1 MTALEERLGYS
12 FRNRALLETALTHSS
27 YANENRASGI
37 VCNERLEFLGD
48 SVLGVTVADFLYR
61 HFPDMP
67 EGRMTRL
74 RAELV
79 CEQSLHRVALEL
91 HLGDYLRLG
100 KGEEHNGG
108 RKRASILSDAV
119 EAVIAAMYLDAGME
133 TAAGFIHRCLL
144 DDVRAIET
152 PTFTDYKTSLQEL
165 VQRHSG
171 QVLSYELVGE
181 EGPDHAKTF
190 RVQVCLNGDPIGR
203 GIGRTKKE
211 AEQTAAA
218 NALAV
223 SGGSFTAM
231 PEAEQEEL
239 LAATVPARQ
248 SGAVA
253 TLRVSTRPDAVTEE
267 KLARLRRYGVETV
280 ELGAQSMCDEVLRR
294 SGRGHTSLDT
304 VKAAKLVKDAGF
316 TLILQMMTGLP
327 GSDDTRDIA
336 SARAIAALLPDG
348 VRVYPTVILRST
360 PLYDLWRAGEYREH
374 TVEDAVR
381 VCARIL
387 SIFEDAEI
395 PVIRMGLTPSD
406 ELSGGAAA
414 GGAYHPSG
422 IEPGADAVLAG
433 SPNRVSVMT
442 GQHRCNLLYL
452 QERFSLRSV
461 RVCASDVPDGAIVR
475 I

>member
-79 CEQSLHRVALEL
+79 CEHSLHRVALEL

-144 DDVRAIET
+144 DDIRAIET

-203 GIGRTKKE
+203 GTGRTKKE

-218 NALAV
+218 NAL
-223 SGGSFTAM
+223 
-231 PEAEQEEL
+231 EA
-239 LAATVPARQ
+239 
-248 SGAVA
+248 
-253 TLRVSTRPDAVTEE
+253 LRE
-267 KLARLRRYGVETV
+267 
-280 ELGAQSMCDEVLRR
+280 
-294 SGRGHTSLDT
+294 
-304 VKAAKLVKDAGF
+304 
-316 TLILQMMTGLP
+316 
-327 GSDDTRDIA
+327 
-336 SARAIAALLPDG
+336 
-348 VRVYPTVILRST
+348 
-360 PLYDLWRAGEYREH
+360 
-374 TVEDAVR
+374 
-381 VCARIL
+381 
-387 SIFEDAEI
+387 
-395 PVIRMGLTPSD
+395 
-406 ELSGGAAA
+406 
-414 GGAYHPSG
+414 
-422 IEPGADAVLAG
+422 
-433 SPNRVSVMT
+433 
-442 GQHRCNLLYL
+442 
-452 QERFSLRSV
+452 
-461 RVCASDVPDGAIVR
+461 
-475 I
+475 

>member
-181 EGPDHAKTF
+181 EGPDHAQTF

-203 GIGRTKKE
+203 GTGRTKKE
-211 AEQTAAA
+211 AEQAAAA
-218 NALAV
+218 NAL
-223 SGGSFTAM
+223 
-231 PEAEQEEL
+231 EA
-239 LAATVPARQ
+239 
-248 SGAVA
+248 
-253 TLRVSTRPDAVTEE
+253 LRE
-267 KLARLRRYGVETV
+267 
-280 ELGAQSMCDEVLRR
+280 
-294 SGRGHTSLDT
+294 
-304 VKAAKLVKDAGF
+304 
-316 TLILQMMTGLP
+316 
-327 GSDDTRDIA
+327 
-336 SARAIAALLPDG
+336 
-348 VRVYPTVILRST
+348 
-360 PLYDLWRAGEYREH
+360 
-374 TVEDAVR
+374 
-381 VCARIL
+381 
-387 SIFEDAEI
+387 
-395 PVIRMGLTPSD
+395 
-406 ELSGGAAA
+406 
-414 GGAYHPSG
+414 
-422 IEPGADAVLAG
+422 
-433 SPNRVSVMT
+433 
-442 GQHRCNLLYL
+442 
-452 QERFSLRSV
+452 
-461 RVCASDVPDGAIVR
+461 
-475 I
+475 

>member
-133 TAAGFIHRCLL
+133 TAAEFIHRCLL

-152 PTFTDYKTSLQEL
+152 PSFTDYKTSLQEL

-190 RVQVCLNGDPIGR
+190 RVQVCLNGEPLGR
-203 GIGRTKKE
+203 GTGRTKKE

-218 NALAV
+218 NAL
-223 SGGSFTAM
+223 
-231 PEAEQEEL
+231 EA
-239 LAATVPARQ
+239 
-248 SGAVA
+248 
-253 TLRVSTRPDAVTEE
+253 LRE
-267 KLARLRRYGVETV
+267 
-280 ELGAQSMCDEVLRR
+280 
-294 SGRGHTSLDT
+294 
-304 VKAAKLVKDAGF
+304 
-316 TLILQMMTGLP
+316 
-327 GSDDTRDIA
+327 
-336 SARAIAALLPDG
+336 
-348 VRVYPTVILRST
+348 
-360 PLYDLWRAGEYREH
+360 
-374 TVEDAVR
+374 
-381 VCARIL
+381 
-387 SIFEDAEI
+387 
-395 PVIRMGLTPSD
+395 
-406 ELSGGAAA
+406 
-414 GGAYHPSG
+414 
-422 IEPGADAVLAG
+422 
-433 SPNRVSVMT
+433 
-442 GQHRCNLLYL
+442 
-452 QERFSLRSV
+452 
-461 RVCASDVPDGAIVR
+461 
-475 I
+475 

>member
-12 FRNRALLETALTHSS
+12 FQNRALLETALTHSS

-61 HFPDMP
+61 HFSDMP

-211 AEQTAAA
+211 AEQAAAA
-218 NALAV
+218 NAL
-223 SGGSFTAM
+223 
-231 PEAEQEEL
+231 EA
-239 LAATVPARQ
+239 
-248 SGAVA
+248 
-253 TLRVSTRPDAVTEE
+253 LRE
-267 KLARLRRYGVETV
+267 
-280 ELGAQSMCDEVLRR
+280 
-294 SGRGHTSLDT
+294 
-304 VKAAKLVKDAGF
+304 
-316 TLILQMMTGLP
+316 
-327 GSDDTRDIA
+327 
-336 SARAIAALLPDG
+336 
-348 VRVYPTVILRST
+348 
-360 PLYDLWRAGEYREH
+360 
-374 TVEDAVR
+374 
-381 VCARIL
+381 
-387 SIFEDAEI
+387 
-395 PVIRMGLTPSD
+395 
-406 ELSGGAAA
+406 
-414 GGAYHPSG
+414 
-422 IEPGADAVLAG
+422 
-433 SPNRVSVMT
+433 
-442 GQHRCNLLYL
+442 
-452 QERFSLRSV
+452 
-461 RVCASDVPDGAIVR
+461 
-475 I
+475 

>member
-79 CEQSLHRVALEL
+79 CEQSLHRVSLEL

-203 GIGRTKKE
+203 GTGRTKKE
-211 AEQTAAA
+211 AEQAAAA
-218 NALAV
+218 NAL
-223 SGGSFTAM
+223 
-231 PEAEQEEL
+231 EA
-239 LAATVPARQ
+239 
-248 SGAVA
+248 
-253 TLRVSTRPDAVTEE
+253 LRE
-267 KLARLRRYGVETV
+267 
-280 ELGAQSMCDEVLRR
+280 
-294 SGRGHTSLDT
+294 
-304 VKAAKLVKDAGF
+304 
-316 TLILQMMTGLP
+316 
-327 GSDDTRDIA
+327 
-336 SARAIAALLPDG
+336 
-348 VRVYPTVILRST
+348 
-360 PLYDLWRAGEYREH
+360 
-374 TVEDAVR
+374 
-381 VCARIL
+381 
-387 SIFEDAEI
+387 
-395 PVIRMGLTPSD
+395 
-406 ELSGGAAA
+406 
-414 GGAYHPSG
+414 
-422 IEPGADAVLAG
+422 
-433 SPNRVSVMT
+433 
-442 GQHRCNLLYL
+442 
-452 QERFSLRSV
+452 
-461 RVCASDVPDGAIVR
+461 
-475 I
+475 

>member
-74 RAELV
+74 RAELG
-79 CEQSLHRVALEL
+79 CWRSLGRGAREL
-91 HLGDYLRLG
+91 HLADYLRLG

-218 NALAV
+218 NAL
-223 SGGSFTAM
+223 
-231 PEAEQEEL
+231 EA
-239 LAATVPARQ
+239 
-248 SGAVA
+248 
-253 TLRVSTRPDAVTEE
+253 LRE
-267 KLARLRRYGVETV
+267 
-280 ELGAQSMCDEVLRR
+280 
-294 SGRGHTSLDT
+294 
-304 VKAAKLVKDAGF
+304 
-316 TLILQMMTGLP
+316 
-327 GSDDTRDIA
+327 
-336 SARAIAALLPDG
+336 
-348 VRVYPTVILRST
+348 
-360 PLYDLWRAGEYREH
+360 
-374 TVEDAVR
+374 
-381 VCARIL
+381 
-387 SIFEDAEI
+387 
-395 PVIRMGLTPSD
+395 
-406 ELSGGAAA
+406 
-414 GGAYHPSG
+414 
-422 IEPGADAVLAG
+422 
-433 SPNRVSVMT
+433 
-442 GQHRCNLLYL
+442 
-452 QERFSLRSV
+452 
-461 RVCASDVPDGAIVR
+461 
-475 I
+475 

>member
-48 SVLGVTVADFLYR
+48 SGLGVTVADFLYR

-133 TAAGFIHRCLL
+133 TAAGFIQRCLL

-203 GIGRTKKE
+203 GTGRTKKE

-218 NALAV
+218 NAL
-223 SGGSFTAM
+223 
-231 PEAEQEEL
+231 EA
-239 LAATVPARQ
+239 
-248 SGAVA
+248 
-253 TLRVSTRPDAVTEE
+253 LRE
-267 KLARLRRYGVETV
+267 
-280 ELGAQSMCDEVLRR
+280 
-294 SGRGHTSLDT
+294 
-304 VKAAKLVKDAGF
+304 
-316 TLILQMMTGLP
+316 
-327 GSDDTRDIA
+327 
-336 SARAIAALLPDG
+336 
-348 VRVYPTVILRST
+348 
-360 PLYDLWRAGEYREH
+360 
-374 TVEDAVR
+374 
-381 VCARIL
+381 
-387 SIFEDAEI
+387 
-395 PVIRMGLTPSD
+395 
-406 ELSGGAAA
+406 
-414 GGAYHPSG
+414 
-422 IEPGADAVLAG
+422 
-433 SPNRVSVMT
+433 
-442 GQHRCNLLYL
+442 
-452 QERFSLRSV
+452 
-461 RVCASDVPDGAIVR
+461 
-475 I
+475 

>member
-190 RVQVCLNGDPIGR
+190 RVQVCLNGDAIGH
-203 GIGRTKKE
+203 GVGHTKKE
-211 AEQTAAA
+211 AEQSAAA
-218 NALAV
+218 NAL
-223 SGGSFTAM
+223 
-231 PEAEQEEL
+231 EA
-239 LAATVPARQ
+239 
-248 SGAVA
+248 
-253 TLRVSTRPDAVTEE
+253 
-267 KLARLRRYGVETV
+267 
-280 ELGAQSMCDEVLRR
+280 
-294 SGRGHTSLDT
+294 
-304 VKAAKLVKDAGF
+304 
-316 TLILQMMTGLP
+316 LQ
-327 GSDDTRDIA
+327 
-336 SARAIAALLPDG
+336 
-348 VRVYPTVILRST
+348 V
-360 PLYDLWRAGEYREH
+360 
-374 TVEDAVR
+374 
-381 VCARIL
+381 
-387 SIFEDAEI
+387 
-395 PVIRMGLTPSD
+395 
-406 ELSGGAAA
+406 
-414 GGAYHPSG
+414 
-422 IEPGADAVLAG
+422 
-433 SPNRVSVMT
+433 
-442 GQHRCNLLYL
+442 
-452 QERFSLRSV
+452 
-461 RVCASDVPDGAIVR
+461 
-475 I
+475 

>member
-79 CEQSLHRVALEL
+79 CEQSLHRVSLEL

-133 TAAGFIHRCLL
+133 TAAGFIQRCLL

-218 NALAV
+218 NAL
-223 SGGSFTAM
+223 
-231 PEAEQEEL
+231 EA
-239 LAATVPARQ
+239 
-248 SGAVA
+248 
-253 TLRVSTRPDAVTEE
+253 LRE
-267 KLARLRRYGVETV
+267 
-280 ELGAQSMCDEVLRR
+280 
-294 SGRGHTSLDT
+294 
-304 VKAAKLVKDAGF
+304 
-316 TLILQMMTGLP
+316 
-327 GSDDTRDIA
+327 
-336 SARAIAALLPDG
+336 
-348 VRVYPTVILRST
+348 
-360 PLYDLWRAGEYREH
+360 
-374 TVEDAVR
+374 
-381 VCARIL
+381 
-387 SIFEDAEI
+387 
-395 PVIRMGLTPSD
+395 
-406 ELSGGAAA
+406 
-414 GGAYHPSG
+414 
-422 IEPGADAVLAG
+422 
-433 SPNRVSVMT
+433 
-442 GQHRCNLLYL
+442 
-452 QERFSLRSV
+452 
-461 RVCASDVPDGAIVR
+461 
-475 I
+475 

>member
-12 FRNRALLETALTHSS
+12 FQNRALLETALTHSS

-48 SVLGVTVADFLYR
+48 SVLGVTVADFLYQ

-79 CEQSLHRVALEL
+79 CEHSLHRVALEL

-203 GIGRTKKE
+203 GTGRTKKE

-218 NALAV
+218 NAL
-223 SGGSFTAM
+223 
-231 PEAEQEEL
+231 EA
-239 LAATVPARQ
+239 
-248 SGAVA
+248 
-253 TLRVSTRPDAVTEE
+253 LRE
-267 KLARLRRYGVETV
+267 
-280 ELGAQSMCDEVLRR
+280 
-294 SGRGHTSLDT
+294 
-304 VKAAKLVKDAGF
+304 
-316 TLILQMMTGLP
+316 
-327 GSDDTRDIA
+327 
-336 SARAIAALLPDG
+336 
-348 VRVYPTVILRST
+348 
-360 PLYDLWRAGEYREH
+360 
-374 TVEDAVR
+374 
-381 VCARIL
+381 
-387 SIFEDAEI
+387 
-395 PVIRMGLTPSD
+395 
-406 ELSGGAAA
+406 
-414 GGAYHPSG
+414 
-422 IEPGADAVLAG
+422 
-433 SPNRVSVMT
+433 
-442 GQHRCNLLYL
+442 
-452 QERFSLRSV
+452 
-461 RVCASDVPDGAIVR
+461 
-475 I
+475 

>member
-79 CEQSLHRVALEL
+79 CEHSLHRVALEL

-144 DDVRAIET
+144 DDIRAIET

-203 GIGRTKKE
+203 GTGRTKKE
-211 AEQTAAA
+211 AEQAAAA
-218 NALAV
+218 NAL
-223 SGGSFTAM
+223 
-231 PEAEQEEL
+231 EA
-239 LAATVPARQ
+239 
-248 SGAVA
+248 
-253 TLRVSTRPDAVTEE
+253 LRE
-267 KLARLRRYGVETV
+267 
-280 ELGAQSMCDEVLRR
+280 
-294 SGRGHTSLDT
+294 
-304 VKAAKLVKDAGF
+304 
-316 TLILQMMTGLP
+316 
-327 GSDDTRDIA
+327 
-336 SARAIAALLPDG
+336 
-348 VRVYPTVILRST
+348 
-360 PLYDLWRAGEYREH
+360 
-374 TVEDAVR
+374 
-381 VCARIL
+381 
-387 SIFEDAEI
+387 
-395 PVIRMGLTPSD
+395 
-406 ELSGGAAA
+406 
-414 GGAYHPSG
+414 
-422 IEPGADAVLAG
+422 
-433 SPNRVSVMT
+433 
-442 GQHRCNLLYL
+442 
-452 QERFSLRSV
+452 
-461 RVCASDVPDGAIVR
+461 
-475 I
+475 

>member
-119 EAVIAAMYLDAGME
+119 EAVIAAMYLDAGTE

-203 GIGRTKKE
+203 GTGRTKKE
-211 AEQTAAA
+211 AEQAAAA
-218 NALAV
+218 NAL
-223 SGGSFTAM
+223 
-231 PEAEQEEL
+231 EA
-239 LAATVPARQ
+239 
-248 SGAVA
+248 
-253 TLRVSTRPDAVTEE
+253 LRE
-267 KLARLRRYGVETV
+267 
-280 ELGAQSMCDEVLRR
+280 
-294 SGRGHTSLDT
+294 
-304 VKAAKLVKDAGF
+304 
-316 TLILQMMTGLP
+316 
-327 GSDDTRDIA
+327 
-336 SARAIAALLPDG
+336 
-348 VRVYPTVILRST
+348 
-360 PLYDLWRAGEYREH
+360 
-374 TVEDAVR
+374 
-381 VCARIL
+381 
-387 SIFEDAEI
+387 
-395 PVIRMGLTPSD
+395 
-406 ELSGGAAA
+406 
-414 GGAYHPSG
+414 
-422 IEPGADAVLAG
+422 
-433 SPNRVSVMT
+433 
-442 GQHRCNLLYL
+442 
-452 QERFSLRSV
+452 
-461 RVCASDVPDGAIVR
+461 
-475 I
+475 

>member
-133 TAAGFIHRCLL
+133 TAAGFIQRCLL

-218 NALAV
+218 NAL
-223 SGGSFTAM
+223 
-231 PEAEQEEL
+231 EA
-239 LAATVPARQ
+239 
-248 SGAVA
+248 
-253 TLRVSTRPDAVTEE
+253 LRE
-267 KLARLRRYGVETV
+267 
-280 ELGAQSMCDEVLRR
+280 
-294 SGRGHTSLDT
+294 
-304 VKAAKLVKDAGF
+304 
-316 TLILQMMTGLP
+316 
-327 GSDDTRDIA
+327 
-336 SARAIAALLPDG
+336 
-348 VRVYPTVILRST
+348 
-360 PLYDLWRAGEYREH
+360 
-374 TVEDAVR
+374 
-381 VCARIL
+381 
-387 SIFEDAEI
+387 
-395 PVIRMGLTPSD
+395 
-406 ELSGGAAA
+406 
-414 GGAYHPSG
+414 
-422 IEPGADAVLAG
+422 
-433 SPNRVSVMT
+433 
-442 GQHRCNLLYL
+442 
-452 QERFSLRSV
+452 
-461 RVCASDVPDGAIVR
+461 
-475 I
+475 

>member
-1 MTALEERLGYS
+1 MTALDERLGYS

-218 NALAV
+218 NAL
-223 SGGSFTAM
+223 
-231 PEAEQEEL
+231 EA
-239 LAATVPARQ
+239 
-248 SGAVA
+248 
-253 TLRVSTRPDAVTEE
+253 LRE
-267 KLARLRRYGVETV
+267 
-280 ELGAQSMCDEVLRR
+280 
-294 SGRGHTSLDT
+294 
-304 VKAAKLVKDAGF
+304 
-316 TLILQMMTGLP
+316 
-327 GSDDTRDIA
+327 
-336 SARAIAALLPDG
+336 
-348 VRVYPTVILRST
+348 
-360 PLYDLWRAGEYREH
+360 
-374 TVEDAVR
+374 
-381 VCARIL
+381 
-387 SIFEDAEI
+387 
-395 PVIRMGLTPSD
+395 
-406 ELSGGAAA
+406 
-414 GGAYHPSG
+414 
-422 IEPGADAVLAG
+422 
-433 SPNRVSVMT
+433 
-442 GQHRCNLLYL
+442 
-452 QERFSLRSV
+452 
-461 RVCASDVPDGAIVR
+461 
-475 I
+475 

>member
-1 MTALEERLGYS
+1 MTPRRRILPIFVPHAGCPNDCVFCNQKRISGS
-12 FRNRALLETALTHSS
+12 LLPASAET
-27 YANENRASGI
+27 
-37 VCNERLEFLGD
+37 
-48 SVLGVTVADFLYR
+48 
-61 HFPDMP
+61 
-67 EGRMTRL
+67 
-74 RAELV
+74 
-79 CEQSLHRVALEL
+79 
-91 HLGDYLRLG
+91 
-100 KGEEHNGG
+100 
-108 RKRASILSDAV
+108 
-119 EAVIAAMYLDAGME
+119 
-133 TAAGFIHRCLL
+133 
-144 DDVRAIET
+144 VRAAVSAIA
-152 PTFTDYKTSLQEL
+152 PG
-165 VQRHSG
+165 SG
-171 QVLSYELVGE
+171 YEL
-181 EGPDHAKTF
+181 AF
-190 RVQVCLNGDPIGR
+190 Y
-203 GIGRTKKE
+203 
-211 AEQTAAA
+211 
-218 NALAV
+218 
-223 SGGSFTAM
+223 GGSFTAM

-336 SARAIAALLPDG
+336 SARAIAALAPDG

-387 SIFEDAEI
+387 SIFYDAEI
-395 PVIRMGLTPSD
+395 PVIRMGLNPSD

-414 GGAYHPSG
+414 GGAYHPALGELVRARLWRDRAETLLSG
-422 IEPGADAVLAG
+422 IEPGADAVLAV

-452 QERFSLRSV
+452 QERFALRSV
-461 RVCASDVPDGAIVR
+461 RICASDVVPDGEIVR

>member
-61 HFPDMP
+61 HFTDMP

-152 PTFTDYKTSLQEL
+152 PSFTDYKTSLQEL

-203 GIGRTKKE
+203 GTGRTKKE

-218 NALAV
+218 NAL
-223 SGGSFTAM
+223 
-231 PEAEQEEL
+231 EA
-239 LAATVPARQ
+239 
-248 SGAVA
+248 
-253 TLRVSTRPDAVTEE
+253 LRE
-267 KLARLRRYGVETV
+267 
-280 ELGAQSMCDEVLRR
+280 
-294 SGRGHTSLDT
+294 
-304 VKAAKLVKDAGF
+304 
-316 TLILQMMTGLP
+316 
-327 GSDDTRDIA
+327 
-336 SARAIAALLPDG
+336 
-348 VRVYPTVILRST
+348 
-360 PLYDLWRAGEYREH
+360 
-374 TVEDAVR
+374 
-381 VCARIL
+381 
-387 SIFEDAEI
+387 
-395 PVIRMGLTPSD
+395 
-406 ELSGGAAA
+406 
-414 GGAYHPSG
+414 
-422 IEPGADAVLAG
+422 
-433 SPNRVSVMT
+433 
-442 GQHRCNLLYL
+442 
-452 QERFSLRSV
+452 
-461 RVCASDVPDGAIVR
+461 
-475 I
+475 